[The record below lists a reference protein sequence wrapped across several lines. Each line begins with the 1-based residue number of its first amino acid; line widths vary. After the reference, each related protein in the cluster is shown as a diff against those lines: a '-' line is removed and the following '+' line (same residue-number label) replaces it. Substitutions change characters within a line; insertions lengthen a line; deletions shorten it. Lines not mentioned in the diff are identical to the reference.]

1 MPPAHTLSESFFAPC
16 PRGLETVLQAELI
29 GWGAAAVH
37 CTEAGVSFCADMTL
51 CMRANLES
59 RIASRILW
67 QVARGPYRH
76 AQDLYEAAS
85 ACPWGDWFGPQHTL
99 RVDTRAHRC
108 PLKSLDFVTLRVKD
122 AICDQFRAREGR
134 RPSINT
140 QQPDMRVHVYLNA
153 SEYFLYLDTSGA
165 ALFKRGLRPESGDA
179 ALKKN
184 LAAGILQL
192 AGWQPETPLL
202 DPFCGSGAFLLE
214 AAEQS
219 LGRAPGLDRS
229 FAFEQLKGWDLAT
242 WNQLRAEARS
252 RVQPPRPLPLW
263 GRDLKGDAI
272 DSTRANLA
280 AAGLE
285 GCVQLKQVNMLE
297 SSAPAPSGILVA
309 NPPYGVRMGEQEQLA
324 RFYPELGHVLKQKY
338 AGWEAWFLTADLRL
352 AKLIRLQPARRIPL
366 FNGALE
372 CRLFH
377 IPLVAGSHRQPRPP
391 TEPTVI

>member
-1 MPPAHTLSESFFAPC
+1 MPQHFFAPC
-16 PRGLETVLQAELI
+16 PRGLESLLQAELTAL
-29 GWGAAAVH
+29 GAQAVQT
-37 CTEAGVSFCADMTL
+37 TEAGVAFSGDFTL

-59 RIASRILW
+59 RLASRILW
-67 QVARGPYRH
+67 QVARGSYQH
-76 AQDLYEAAS
+76 AQDLYDAAL
-85 ACPWGDWFGPQHTL
+85 ACPWGDWFRPEQTL

-134 RPSINT
+134 RPSIDT
-140 QQPDMRVHVYLNA
+140 QQPHMRVHVYLDA
-153 SEYFLYLDTSGA
+153 STYFLYLDTSGE
-165 ALFKRGLRPESGDA
+165 ALFKRGRRPEFGDA

-192 AGWQPETPLL
+192 CGWQPETPLL

-219 LGRAPGLDRS
+219 LGRAPGLERS
-229 FAFEQLKGWDLAT
+229 FAFENIQGWDLHA
-242 WNQLRAEARS
+242 WNELRAQALS
-252 RVQPPRPLPLW
+252 LVQAPRPLPLW

-272 DSTRANLA
+272 ASTRANLA

-285 GCVQLKQVNMLE
+285 ACVHLKQVNMLE
-297 SSAPAPSGILVA
+297 SSAPTATGILVA

-324 RFYPELGHVLKQKY
+324 RFYPELGHVLKRQY
-338 AGWEAWFLTADLRL
+338 AGWDAWILTADLRL
-352 AKLIRLQPARRIPL
+352 AKLIRLHPARRIPL

-377 IPLVAGSHRQPRPP
+377 FPLVAGSHRRPRAPAAP
-391 TEPTVI
+391 SVT